1 MPQFF
6 SCLWSASLLS
16 WEKPKAGGGAG
27 GGLEGWKPG
36 YLRGHIL
43 PLNTANVPVTLD
55 LITQKRIVQWHN
67 VGYLKDVCSTKVP
80 VLTCRLRNGFLNH
93 LISVAN
99 EKLWKVPV
107 N

>member
-1 MPQFF
+1 MG
-6 SCLWSASLLS
+6 W
-16 WEKPKAGGGAG
+16 GGVGWA
-27 GGLEGWKPG
+27 GGLEAG
-36 YLRGHIL
+36 YFRGPIL
-43 PLNTANVPVTLD
+43 LPITTANVPITLD

-67 VGYLKDVCSTKVP
+67 VGCLKDVCSTKVP